1 MKALSFG
8 GNKKGNKAEQHVH
21 SKSCSALTKGDII
34 DHERLIMEGF
44 LLLRIHVRRR
54 RYCVLWG
61 RMLHVFKSKDESRT
75 PQGQLAVAKKV
86 IDVVGAKDAMELDK
100 NIRTAVL
107 GHGKSWS
114 TENVL
119 VISTK
124 KSKLVVVEAET
135 NTEKLRWVHAMNSL
149 NFASIASERTFFLS
163 IVEDCAGFD
172 AHLAVS
178 LLHKYRDNVI
188 ATELVIDRLA
198 EYAEQNIDDVEFY
211 IQQIMHLVVNSEE
224 MAKTGKLVHLLLSIC
239 KAKAYVEQLGNCIHL
254 ALQLF
259 WLLEAKIAD
268 KDPKT
273 YNLCAKLLMSIEAK
287 VVNQFFEV
295 PAVYSKESLSTML
308 LHIPGMKERLRAA
321 SQENQ
326 LQQGKDEVEGTA
338 RTPEETRISSSTQST
353 QQPSTSE
360 HGSLQQREFL
370 LSWMEKERQKRYKY
384 FHHQRDFVNAL
395 TDISEKMRFI
405 EPPNDRKKHLPASLE
420 ALFVPDMAY
429 IPLGRVSDPF
439 CRILRVLK
447 DEGTVFSTHSRA
459 PCLLCFEV
467 IEDDVNAAGHR
478 GPVLRLHERTT
489 PGSNTNTSQRTLARA
504 SLSSFSSSLVDEETE
519 VANYV
524 RKCAINGKVINVNV
538 SDETFDDEDEEPD
551 DLKSEQNCDSSLQSD
566 ELRVAESTNNANNAE
581 VLDSVLGI
589 PVHFPEET
597 ELSMV
602 VLENMP
608 GQPSDNEGCSPP
620 TSPRDPDYPKTTEQ
634 RELIRHHS
642 RTAYELGLS
651 KVLSESAA
659 FGETWKATK
668 VSGYVSYSVDLF
680 CPLIPNFVQ
689 ERIRS
694 SSQDGHLPGWNVISV
709 VCIRF
714 HSTLSR
720 Y

>member
-8 GNKKGNKAEQHVH
+8 GSKKCNKAELHVH
-21 SKSCSALTKGDII
+21 SKSCSELTKGELI
-34 DHERLIMEGF
+34 DHERVIMEGF

-61 RMLHVFKSKDESRT
+61 RTLHVFRSKDESRT
-75 PQGQLAVAKKV
+75 PQGKLAVAKKV
-86 IDVVGAKDAMELDK
+86 IEVVGAKDAMELDK
-100 NIRTAVL
+100 NIRTTVL

-114 TENVL
+114 AENVL

-124 KSKLVVVEAET
+124 KSKLVIVEAET
-135 NTEKLRWVHAMNSL
+135 NTEKLRWLHAMNSL
-149 NFASIASERTFFLS
+149 NFASTASERTFFLS
-163 IVEDCAGFD
+163 ILEDSAGFD

-178 LLHKYRDNVI
+178 LLHKYRDNAI

-224 MAKTGKLVHLLLSIC
+224 MAKTEKLVHLLLSIC

-295 PAVYSKESLSTML
+295 PAIYSKESLSTML
-308 LHIPGMKERLRAA
+308 LDIPGMKERLRAA
-321 SQENQ
+321 ASQENQ
-326 LQQGKDEVEGTA
+326 LQQEDDEIDGA
-338 RTPEETRISSSTQST
+338 AALNPEKTHVNSSEQSA
-353 QQPSTSE
+353 QQLSASE
-360 HGSLQQREFL
+360 HGSPQQQREFL

-395 TDISEKMRFI
+395 TAISEKMRFI
-405 EPPNDRKKHLPASLE
+405 EPPNERKRHLPASLE
-420 ALFVPDMAY
+420 TLFVPDMAY

-467 IEDDVNAAGHR
+467 IEDDVNAAGQR
-478 GPVLRLHERTT
+478 GLVPKLLERSASVL
-489 PGSNTNTSQRTLARA
+489 QRTLARA
-504 SLSSFSSSLVDEETE
+504 SISSVSSSLVDEETE
-519 VANYV
+519 VANYI
-524 RKCAINGKVINVNV
+524 RKYAINGKVINVNV
-538 SDETFDDEDEEPD
+538 SDEALDDEDEELD
-551 DLKSEQNCDSSLQSD
+551 DLKSDQNCDNVLRSD
-566 ELRVAESTNNANNAE
+566 EPRDAESTNNAE

-589 PVHFPEET
+589 PVQFVEET
-597 ELSMV
+597 EASMI
-602 VLENMP
+602 VLENVSDE
-608 GQPSDNEGCSPP
+608 PSEVNSPP
-620 TSPRDPDYPKTTEQ
+620 TSPLNLEYPPTTEQ

-651 KVLSESAA
+651 KVLSESGA
-659 FGETWKATK
+659 FGETWNATK
-668 VSGYVSYSVDLF
+668 VSRIIIRTTLALLLANSQLSFRSAFARPRRTAIYRDGTSYLLYVLHA
-680 CPLIPNFVQ
+680 
-689 ERIRS
+689 
-694 SSQDGHLPGWNVISV
+694 HL
-709 VCIRF
+709 
-714 HSTLSR
+714 L
-720 Y
+720 